1 MAEAAV
7 VWVSQISVG
16 VVALEVAAR
25 AINRGQPIQG
35 VGEGVPAGRKTV
47 INSARKAAP
56 AS

>member
-1 MAEAAV
+1 M